1 MRYTPE
7 HKDKTRARLLAVGGS
22 VAKKNG
28 FGSTGVDS
36 LMAAVGLTSGAFY
49 AHFRSKAELLEAIV
63 DQELGRSIEW
73 FANKDPQQLLQALR
87 AYLSLSHVTHPESGC
102 PLPSLSAEVARA
114 EAPTH
119 QTFERR
125 MTELVAAIQHHAA
138 DAETAWAIVA
148 QVAGAV
154 MLARAMASE
163 EARQRLLDSVLRQV
177 QRQLLGP
184 N

>member
-73 FANKDPQQLLQALR
+73 FANKLL
-87 AYLSLSHVTHPESGC
+87 
-102 PLPSLSAEVARA
+102 
-114 EAPTH
+114 
-119 QTFERR
+119 
-125 MTELVAAIQHHAA
+125 
-138 DAETAWAIVA
+138 
-148 QVAGAV
+148 
-154 MLARAMASE
+154 
-163 EARQRLLDSVLRQV
+163 
-177 QRQLLGP
+177 
-184 N
+184 